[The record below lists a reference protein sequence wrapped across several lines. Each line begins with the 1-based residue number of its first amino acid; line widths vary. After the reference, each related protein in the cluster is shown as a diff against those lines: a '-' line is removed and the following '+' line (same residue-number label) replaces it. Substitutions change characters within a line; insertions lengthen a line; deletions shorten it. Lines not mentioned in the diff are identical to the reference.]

1 MIRRLPG
8 KEEVGTAVVLV
19 SRGNFP
25 LSPGRF
31 IVGVLSNPIP
41 KGRAGATR
49 STPKGRRVRRQE
61 KSGEAQPAETDEAR
75 SLPRGGVTV
84 WCAPALRRRAPAED
98 GPVRRPKR
106 PANY

>member
-25 LSPGRF
+25 LSRAVHRRGPVEPDPERRGRCHPP
-31 IVGVLSNPIP
+31 LHS
-41 KGRAGATR
+41 R
-49 STPKGRRVRRQE
+49 STPKGRRVRRRE

-98 GPVRRPKR
+98 GPV
-106 PANY
+106 